1 MDDQPP
7 VRLWLTREQ
16 HKDWVRSRF
25 GTNEAQADLE
35 WSFLCRWTIT
45 RSTRRR
51 QNDHGEV
58 ELLIRVA

>member
-16 HKDWVRSRF
+16 HKDCVRSRF

-35 WSFLCRWTIT
+35 WSFLCRWTD